1 MHYRG
6 SGRTVRLA
14 GLVLVLSFGSATAAD
29 WPQWQGP
36 DRDAKSKETGLL
48 KSWPKDGPPLVWT
61 GKNLGS
67 GFGTPSVA
75 AGMVFGMG
83 TCETNYGKKDC
94 VWALKESDGSELWLR
109 TIDDPGRHADQNN
122 GPSGTPTYD
131 NGKLYVVSSK
141 GKLARLDAK
150 TGEIDW
156 KVDFVKDY
164 GGYVPIWGFTESP
177 LVDGDKVIGTPG
189 GKACTLVALDKATG
203 KELWKAAVPGADRAN
218 YSSVTAVEIGG
229 QRQYV
234 QFVAGGVVSVAAS
247 DGAFLWRYDHPANST
262 ANCSTPIFH
271 DGTIF
276 AASSYGRGGGAARVT
291 KTGDKYEA
299 TEVYF
304 DKQFLNHHGGYV
316 LVDGF
321 LYGECGGKLGCINF
335 RTGDLAWEEPK
346 VKKGSI
352 TYADGRLYCRNEGD
366 GEVILVEANPE
377 KYVEKGRFK
386 QPDRSKLSA
395 WPHPVIANGKLYLRD
410 QDVLLCYDVKAK

>member
-1 MHYRG
+1 MDYCG
-6 SGRTVRLA
+6 SRRTVRLA
-14 GLVLVLSFGSATAAD
+14 GLVLLLSFGSATAAD

-61 GKNLGS
+61 TKNLGKGHS
-67 GFGTPSVA
+67 TPSVA
-75 AGMVFGMG
+75 DGKIFGLG
-83 TCETNYGKKDC
+83 ARDGKDGIF
-94 VWALKESDGSELWLR
+94 ALKESDGTELWF
-109 TIDDPGRHADQNN
+109 TPFDDSMDYNPNVGPG
-122 GPSGTPTYD
+122 GTPTYD
-131 NGKLYVVSSK
+131 AGKLYAVGIK
-141 GKLARLDAK
+141 GKLVRVDAR
-150 TGEIDW
+150 TGGVDW
-156 KVDFVKDY
+156 KVDLVKDF
-164 GGYVPIWGFTESP
+164 GGKSPTWGFTESP
-177 LVDGDKVIGTPG
+177 LVDGDKLICTPG
-189 GKACTLVALDKATG
+189 GKRTILALEKATG
-203 KELWKAAVPGADRAN
+203 KVLWEAAVPKADEAH
-218 YSSVTAVEIGG
+218 YASVTAVEIGG

-234 QFVAGGVVSVAAS
+234 QFVKGGVVSVGAS
-247 DGAFLWRYDHPANST
+247 DGAFLWRYDHPANGT
-262 ANCSTPIFH
+262 ANCSTPIYH

-276 AASSYGRGGGAARVT
+276 AASNYGRGGGAARVT

-299 TEVYF
+299 TEAYF
-304 DKQFLNHHGGYV
+304 DKRFLNHHGGYV

-366 GEVILVEANPE
+366 GEIILVEANPE

-386 QPDRSKLSA
+386 QPDRSGQNA
-395 WPHPVIANGKLYLRD
+395 WPHPVIANGRLYLRD